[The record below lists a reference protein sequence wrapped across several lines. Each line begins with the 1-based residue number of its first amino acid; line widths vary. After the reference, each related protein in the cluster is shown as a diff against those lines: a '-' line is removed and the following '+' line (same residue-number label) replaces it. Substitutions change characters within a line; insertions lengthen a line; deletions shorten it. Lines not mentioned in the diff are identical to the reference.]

1 MTQDD
6 KAQAYDNLVREGDR
20 VNRKISAIKTNINRT
35 PQQDAELAQLNTQ
48 LQLLEQ
54 KLKQLFEI

>member
-35 PQQDAELAQLNTQ
+35 PQQDAELAQLNAQ

>member
-35 PQQDAELAQLNTQ
+35 PQQDAELAQLNIQ

>member
-6 KAQAYDNLVREGDR
+6 KAQAYNNLVREGDR

-35 PQQDAELAQLNTQ
+35 PQQDAELAQLNAQ
-48 LQLLEQ
+48 LQVLEQ
-54 KLKQLFEI
+54 KLQRLFSM

>member
-6 KAQAYDNLVREGDR
+6 KAQAYNNLVREGDR

-35 PQQDAELAQLNTQ
+35 PQQDAELVQLNAE
-48 LQLLEQ
+48 LQVLEQ
-54 KLKQLFEI
+54 KLQRLFSM

>member
-1 MTQDD
+1 MTQDE

-35 PQQDAELAQLNTQ
+35 PQQDAELVQLNAE
-48 LQLLEQ
+48 LQVLEQ
-54 KLKQLFEI
+54 KLQQLFAM